1 MLNLLKALGSL
12 SGDNKNSDGAQKQLS
27 EAAKTAPAPA
37 PEEIKPEFNAM
48 ASIIERHEAISN
60 RVRSKK

>member
-12 SGDNKNSDGAQKQLS
+12 SGENKNSDGAQKQLS
-27 EAAKTAPAPA
+27 EAAKTAPA